1 MGESV
6 AATATLHL
14 IQEELLGHKA
24 ARGRVRASWRRSC
37 ESFDVVKTLVDISI
51 AILLLS

>member
-14 IQEELLGHKA
+14 IQEELLGHEA
-24 ARGRVRASWRRSC
+24 ARGRVVASWRGSRG
-37 ESFDVVKTLVDISI
+37 SFYFKTLVDITI